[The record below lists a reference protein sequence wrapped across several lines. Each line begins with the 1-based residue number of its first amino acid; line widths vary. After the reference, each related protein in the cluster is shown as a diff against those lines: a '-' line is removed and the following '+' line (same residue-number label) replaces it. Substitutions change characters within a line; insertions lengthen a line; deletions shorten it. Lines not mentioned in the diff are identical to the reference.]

1 MLEIQYQAGCGIRTA
16 RTRLREMAGQP
27 YRSEEIKRRRF
38 VMRCRYTTTSVSPIE
53 PPPAVGFAA
62 RQARPPRPDLDELT
76 PHSNNA
82 AETPL
87 PRPARHPTSSA
98 GPPPRSHQAATG
110 QAGNWQPLRKPR
122 MSRFALCAVGLLAA
136 VPVVAR
142 AQSGSLPPPPSYA
155 INPPVSGSPLQ
166 QQILRNYRSDLLQT
180 QRELTVQNPSGVNR
194 EQIEVTRQLNAV
206 NPALPPT
213 TPSPLPAPGASP
225 PAPFQLR

>member
-1 MLEIQYQAGCGIRTA
+1 
-16 RTRLREMAGQP
+16 
-27 YRSEEIKRRRF
+27 
-38 VMRCRYTTTSVSPIE
+38 
-53 PPPAVGFAA
+53 
-62 RQARPPRPDLDELT
+62 
-76 PHSNNA
+76 
-82 AETPL
+82 
-87 PRPARHPTSSA
+87 
-98 GPPPRSHQAATG
+98 
-110 QAGNWQPLRKPR
+110 
-122 MSRFALCAVGLLAA
+122 MSRFALCAVALLAA

-206 NPALPPT
+206 NPALPQT
-213 TPSPLPAPGASP
+213 TAPSPLPAPGASP